1 MRRILSLLLCLL
13 ALSACASGGGAGVVN
28 TNGSTSMERVV
39 GALIEAYGMEHT
51 GVTINYSGTG
61 SSAGIQ
67 GVLEGM
73 CDIGLSSRALR
84 PEEEDQGARA
94 RLLAL
99 DALAVL
105 VHPDN
110 PVETLRVEELAALAS
125 GQVSDW
131 AQVGGVQAPVA
142 FIGREAGSGTRTAFE
157 EVLGLE
163 GACAYTNELTS
174 TGDVIANVSSN
185 PNAIGY
191 ASLAAVGE
199 GVKVL
204 AIDGVRPSEEAIQA
218 GAYPICR
225 SFYLVTA
232 GEEGLSPAAR
242 DFLDYAQGPG
252 AEPYLRAAGAVP
264 PARSASGREGYP

>member
-13 ALSACASGGGAGVVN
+13 ALSACSSGGSAGVVN

-39 GALIEAYGMEHT
+39 GALIEAYGMDHA
-51 GVTINYSGTG
+51 GVTVNYSGTG

-67 GVLEGM
+67 GVLEGV
-73 CDIGLSSRALR
+73 CDIGLSSRALK
-84 PEEEDQGARA
+84 PTEEERGARA
-94 RLLAL
+94 RLIAL
-99 DALAVL
+99 DALAVV
-105 VHPDN
+105 VHPSN
-110 PVETLRVEELAALAS
+110 PVEDLSVEQLGALAS
-125 GQVSDW
+125 GQASYWD
-131 AQVGGVQAPVA
+131 QVGGAAAPVA

-191 ASLAAVGE
+191 VSLAAVGE

-204 AIDGVRPSEEAIQA
+204 AVGGVRPSEEAVQA
-218 GAYPICR
+218 GSYAIR
-225 SFYLVTA
+225 RAFYLVTA
-232 GEEGLSPAAR
+232 EGFPLSPAAQ
-242 DFLDYAQGPG
+242 DFLDYAQSPG
-252 AEPYLRAAGAVP
+252 AEPYLRAAGAIP
-264 PARSASGREGYP
+264 PARTLPRKVGYP

>member
-125 GQVSDW
+125 GQVSGW

-191 ASLAAVGE
+191 ASLASAGE
-199 GVKVL
+199 GVRTVK
-204 AIDGVRPSEEAIQA
+204 IGGVPCTEDTVRSGDYPLRRPFLMVTRRDARLGEAASAFLDFARSGEAAGYLSLA
-218 GAYPICR
+218 GAIAP
-225 SFYLVTA
+225 
-232 GEEGLSPAAR
+232 
-242 DFLDYAQGPG
+242 
-252 AEPYLRAAGAVP
+252 
-264 PARSASGREGYP
+264 